1 MSCFLSILSLFLAKF
16 SGNIPCHNS
25 VQEEAQRDSRLGCIE
40 GASGTNPWPILCQ
53 PGVHLE
59 SPDAENRVLKKPRRE
74 QNQCKFST
82 QCKDAKTHGPPRHGF
97 PQTHMSPMR
106 KPSSKRA
113 LELARCNQLVS
124 DKADFTSESACVLVL
139 STTATGTEK
148 TVEHTPSHLLN
159 DSQGFGP
166 TLRLPPERT
175 SQAQTLSP
183 DGLTV
188 LHHPPNFSGN
198 FCHTCCSTPW
208 FHFLFLQR
216 NSPQPLLKIQ
226 IVMWEL

>member
-1 MSCFLSILSLFLAKF
+1 MFSMSYFLSILSLFLAKF
-16 SGNIPCHNS
+16 SVNIPCHNS
-25 VQEEAQRDSRLGCIE
+25 VQEEAQRDSRLGCIG
-40 GASGTNPWPILCQ
+40 GASGTNPWPILCK

-59 SPDAENRVLKKPRRE
+59 SPDAENRVLKEPRRE

-82 QCKDAKTHGPPRHGF
+82 QCTDAKTHGF
-97 PQTHMSPMR
+97 PQTHISQMR
-106 KPSSKRA
+106 KLSSKRA
-113 LELARCNQLVS
+113 LELARFNQLIS
-124 DKADFTSESACVLVL
+124 DKADFTLESACVLFF
-139 STTATGTEK
+139 
-148 TVEHTPSHLLN
+148 LLQSLAQRKPWN
-159 DSQGFGP
+159 ILHHIFSMTHRGLVP
-166 TLRLPPERT
+166 PLRLPPERT
-175 SQAQTLSP
+175 SQAQTLSR